1 MENQDIDVISDTVAT
16 GIQPEHI
23 EAVEGLNIGVNENSN
38 NNRIVFECSAKD
50 CGFMTAECDTEM
62 VAYKLLA
69 LHVDVSHKKQQ
80 KNEKLRNANK
90 IWIPEPLDLDPSE
103 DNGEEFLF
111 WLARFHAYLHKCGI
125 DKVVEK
131 YNC

>member
-1 MENQDIDVISDTVAT
+1 MENQDIDVISDTIAT

-23 EAVEGLNIGVNENSN
+23 EAVEGLNIGVNENPN
-38 NNRIVFECSAKD
+38 DNRVVFGCVTEN
-50 CGFMTAECDTEM
+50 CGFVTTDCNTEE

-69 LHVDVSHKKQQ
+69 LHVDVSHKEQQ

-111 WLARFHAYLHKCGI
+111 WLARFRAYLHECGI
-125 DKVVEK
+125 DKATEK
-131 YNC
+131 Y